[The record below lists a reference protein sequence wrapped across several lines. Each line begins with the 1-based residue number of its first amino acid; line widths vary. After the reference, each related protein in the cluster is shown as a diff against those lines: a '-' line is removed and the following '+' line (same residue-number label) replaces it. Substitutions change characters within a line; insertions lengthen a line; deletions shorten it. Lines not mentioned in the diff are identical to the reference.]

1 MGGVI
6 ITLENLFDN
15 YKKFEKIAKK
25 KNGENE
31 IDLRDLE
38 LNPTTLL
45 LFWFFEKNNHKI
57 ISCSEELD
65 IFELPESKYNQQD
78 LSFIDLIIEKL
89 DSHYGGEFVLRHIL
103 SELTYNIH
111 EHAFDNEKTDASLS
125 FKIFDNEGI
134 LELAIMDNGISIPG
148 RFDKANVDYIDDCN
162 AVEKAINNFSTVSDN
177 PYERGNGLWT
187 TIRLVIEGN
196 VGEILIISRK
206 GLLHISRGGYKYELL
221 DNEEYFKG
229 TLISIRLN
237 KFEVQNIY
245 DLIELH
251 KTNFYEYEV
260 INDY

>member
-103 SELTYNIH
+103 S
-111 EHAFDNEKTDASLS
+111 D
-125 FKIFDNEGI
+125 
-134 LELAIMDNGISIPG
+134 
-148 RFDKANVDYIDDCN
+148 
-162 AVEKAINNFSTVSDN
+162 
-177 PYERGNGLWT
+177 
-187 TIRLVIEGN
+187 
-196 VGEILIISRK
+196 
-206 GLLHISRGGYKYELL
+206 
-221 DNEEYFKG
+221 
-229 TLISIRLN
+229 
-237 KFEVQNIY
+237 
-245 DLIELH
+245 
-251 KTNFYEYEV
+251 
-260 INDY
+260 